1 MLLQSKMKSKR
12 HNALVVATVGMVA
25 IVLTHAFTIGYGIGF
40 QSRGKALLAIEQAKQ
55 YNPSHLTIHYERKMH
70 DKQDILRLEIDTTY
84 RTIGKGEFRY
94 EVICDRVLAMHSSC
108 DESFTTTEAEQCFIE
123 GAVRKWTTH
132 NAYKTIEGYRCHVAA
147 ANDNNSSWLAWYTNE
162 LPRSLE
168 GTTITDGLKGL
179 ILHVENVKKGY
190 LLHAT
195 KIDIEIG

>member
-1 MLLQSKMKSKR
+1 MKSRR
-12 HNALVVATVGMVA
+12 HNALVVTTVA
-25 IVLTHAFTIGYGIGF
+25 IVVIVLAHAFTIGYGIGF
-40 QSRGKALLAIEQAKQ
+40 QSRGKAMLAMEQAKQ
-55 YNPSHLTIHYERKMH
+55 YTPSHLTVHYERKMH
-70 DKQDILRLEIDTTY
+70 DRQDMLRLEIDTTY
-84 RTIGKGEFRY
+84 RAIGKGEFRY
-94 EVICDRVLAMHSSC
+94 EVICDRMLALHGSG